1 MSHDDRQLPA
11 QQKAVLLV
19 SVDRLKVNKREI
31 NLDPEYKSQVCDPLA
46 SYLTFCVSHVPQW
59 CKGGNDAYGLNCV
72 PFKMHRL
79 TSLTPSPSNVTVFE
93 NRIFKAIT
101 KVK

>member
-31 NLDPEYKSQVCDPLA
+31 NLDPEYKSQVCDPLV
-46 SYLTFCVSHVPQW
+46 SYLTVCVSHVPRW
-59 CKGGNDAYGLNCV
+59 CKGGNDAYGWNG
-72 PFKMHRL
+72 
-79 TSLTPSPSNVTVFE
+79 LTPSPSNVTVFE
-93 NRIFKAIT
+93 NRIFKAVT